1 MSRKSDFFDEDA
13 LAAEFGTK
21 FWIPLKTRKRP
32 GARKGGVAIYVG
44 IEFGAISRVTILPP
58 HAARSMI

>member
-1 MSRKSDFFDEDA
+1 MA
-13 LAAEFGTK
+13 PLAFLAHAVQLHFRGCV
-21 FWIPLKTRKRP
+21 LDSS
-32 GARKGGVAIYVG
+32 GVAICVG

>member
-1 MSRKSDFFDEDA
+1 V
-13 LAAEFGTK
+13 FGRSQKHIVLYADHKLMT
-21 FWIPLKTRKRP
+21 PQM
-32 GARKGGVAIYVG
+32 GGVAIYVG